1 MCFRHNRV
9 KLTNNPHTIEAITAT
24 IDLLILVKSANE
36 ITTLNKSV
44 KKKFLRSKYFMTH
57 YSGFNEFFF
66 QEWEADN
73 SAASV

>member
-44 KKKFLRSKYFMTH
+44 KKKFLRSKYFMTF
-57 YSGFNEFFF
+57 GK
-66 QEWEADN
+66 
-73 SAASV
+73 